1 MDPMWG
7 IGLPAGIVMGTVP
20 VGDPMFMSPIDDV
33 GFITEEGVG
42 PMFMFMFDM
51 PVDVVF
57 VFIIVDGVGGD
68 PMFIVP
74 VDVSFIFI
82 IQIQSC

>member
-57 VFIIVDGVGGD
+57 VFIFIIVDGVGGD

-82 IQIQSC
+82 IQSC